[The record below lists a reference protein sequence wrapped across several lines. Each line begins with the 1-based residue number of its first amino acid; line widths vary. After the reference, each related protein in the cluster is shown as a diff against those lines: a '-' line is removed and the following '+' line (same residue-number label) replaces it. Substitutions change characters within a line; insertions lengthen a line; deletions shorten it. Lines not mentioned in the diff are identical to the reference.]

1 MADQTFAGPFDEI
14 IDRRGTDST
23 KWSSFDED
31 ILPMWIADM
40 DFLCPPAILEALRSR
55 VEHGVFGYTVEPK
68 DLRPRLAEYLERHY
82 AWRVAPEAFVFLP
95 SVVVGFNLA
104 CQAVTRPGD
113 GVLVQPPVYYP
124 ILAAPKNARAVAQ
137 HCPLSRSTTGRY
149 EIDFDHLEGMIT
161 NRTRLY
167 MQCNPHNPVGREFSP
182 EELRRVA
189 DIAVRSNLIVCSDE
203 IHAAFIYD
211 GRRHTPIA
219 SLGPEIEARTIT
231 LTAPSKA
238 FNVAG
243 LHFAVAVIPNKDLRE
258 QFIQAKRGLVPSV
271 NALGYVAALAAYQ
284 DGDAWSAQL
293 VKYVQANRDFVVD
306 YIRSEIPGVGVGP
319 IEATYL
325 AWLDCRDAGIPGD
338 PYEFFLREAHVAT
351 IPGAIFGP
359 QGEGFVRFNFACPRA
374 MLTEGLERMRSALRE
389 WRDRPT
395 PDLVD
400 EAAATAWHASR
411 VAG

>member
-1 MADQTFAGPFDEI
+1 MADEAFAGSFDEI

-23 KWSSFDED
+23 KWSSFDVD

-40 DFLCPPAILEALRSR
+40 DFPCPPAILEALRSR

-82 AWRVAPEAFVFLP
+82 AWSVAPEAFVFLP

-104 CQAVTRPGD
+104 CQAVARPGD

-137 HCPLSRSTTGRY
+137 HCPLSRSTAGRY
-149 EIDFDHLEGMIT
+149 EIDFDRLEGMIT
-161 NRTRLY
+161 SRTRLY

-182 EELRRVA
+182 EELHRVA
-189 DIAVRSNLIVCSDE
+189 DIAVRNSLIVCSDE
-203 IHAAFIYD
+203 IHAGFVYD
-211 GRRHTPIA
+211 GRRHTAIA

-258 QFIQAKRGLVPSV
+258 QYIQAKRGLVPSV
-271 NALGYVAALAAYQ
+271 NALGYVAALAAYR
-284 DGDAWSAQL
+284 DGDAWFARLLQYIQS
-293 VKYVQANRDFVVD
+293 NRDFVVD
-306 YIRSEIPGVGVGP
+306 YIRSEMPGVEVGP

-325 AWLDCRDAGIPGD
+325 AWLDCRNAGIPGD

-374 MLTEGLERMRSALRE
+374 MLIEGLERMRSALHE

-395 PDLVD
+395 PDVVD

>member
-1 MADQTFAGPFDEI
+1 MANQPSAGPFDEI

-40 DFLCPPAILEALRSR
+40 DFLCPPAIREALKDRI
-55 VEHGVFGYTVEPK
+55 EHGIFGYTVEPK

-82 AWRVAPEAFVFLP
+82 AWKVAPDAFVFLP

-113 GVLVQPPVYYP
+113 GVVVQPPVYYP
-124 ILAAPKNARAVAQ
+124 ILAAPKNARAEAL
-137 HCPLSRSTTGRY
+137 HCPLSRPSSGRY
-149 EIDFDHLEGMIT
+149 EIDFDRFEATIT
-161 NRTRLY
+161 DRTRLY
-167 MQCNPHNPVGREFSP
+167 MQCNPHNPVGREFSR

-189 DIAVRSNLIVCSDE
+189 DIALRHNLFVCSDE
-203 IHAAFIYD
+203 IHAGFVYD

-243 LHFAVAVIPNKDLRE
+243 LHVAVAVIPNKDLRE
-258 QFIQAKRGLVPSV
+258 QYVQAKRGLVPSV
-271 NALGYVAALAAYQ
+271 SALGYTAALAAYR
-284 DGDAWSAQL
+284 DGDAWFAELLS
-293 VKYVQANRDFVVD
+293 YVQANRDFVVD
-306 YIRSEIPGVGVGP
+306 YIRSEMPGVGVSP

-325 AWLDCRDAGIPGD
+325 AWLDCRNAGIPGD

-359 QGEGFVRFNFACPRA
+359 QGDGFVRFNFACPRA
-374 MLTEGLERMRSALRE
+374 MLIEGLERMRSAIRE

>member
-1 MADQTFAGPFDEI
+1 MANQMPAGLFDEI

-40 DFLCPPAILEALRSR
+40 DFLCPPSIIEALRSR

-68 DLRPRLAEYLERHY
+68 ELRPRLVEYLERHY
-82 AWRVAPEAFVFLP
+82 SWRVAPDAFVFLP

-113 GVLVQPPVYYP
+113 GVIVQPPVYYP
-124 ILAAPKNARAVAQ
+124 ILAAPKNARAEAL
-137 HCPLSRSTTGRY
+137 HCPLFRSSSGHY
-149 EIDFDHLEGMIT
+149 EIDFDRLEGT
-161 NRTRLY
+161 LTDRTRLY
-167 MQCNPHNPVGREFSP
+167 MQCNPHNPVGREFS
-182 EELRRVA
+182 EQELRRVA
-189 DIAVRSNLIVCSDE
+189 DIAVEHNLLICSDE
-203 IHAAFIYD
+203 IHAAFVYD

-219 SLGPEIEARTIT
+219 SLGPEIAARTIT
-231 LTAPSKA
+231 LTSPSKA
-238 FNVAG
+238 FNTAG

-258 QFIQAKRGLVPSV
+258 QYVQAKRGLVPSV
-271 NALGYVAALAAYQ
+271 SALGYAGALAAYR
-284 DGDAWSAQL
+284 DGDAWFAQL
-293 VKYVQANRDFVVD
+293 LSYVRANRDFVINYV
-306 YIRSEIPGVGVGP
+306 RSEMPGIGVTP

-325 AWLDCRDAGIPGD
+325 AWLDCRNAGIPGD

-359 QGEGFVRFNFACPRA
+359 QGDGFVRLNFACPRA
-374 MLTEGLERMRSALRE
+374 MLIEGLERMSSALRE
-389 WRDRPT
+389 WRDRPAS
-395 PDLVD
+395 DLVD